1 VVSDSTANP
10 SAAAPALPAAAA
22 QGGAGDLL
30 AVARRHSRYVA
41 TLIDAEPHL
50 AAETDLARLFS
61 REAMRLF
68 LGAVELPHRAALH
81 ARLRALRKRVMLCLI
96 ARDVGGAADLA
107 EVVATT
113 TALAE
118 ETITCAAARVARTLE
133 ARHGPPLG
141 EETGAPLDLLVVGM
155 GKLGGSELNASSD
168 VDLVFVYPEEGE
180 TRGPAAISNHEFF
193 TRVGRGIIAA
203 LHDLTPEG
211 YVFRVDMRLRPY
223 GDSGPLAVSLPMLE
237 NYFISQGREW
247 ERYAWIKARAVCGSR
262 ADELVDVVRPFVY
275 RRHLDFNAF
284 GSMRDL
290 HSQIRQE
297 VRRRD
302 LGDNIKLGPGGIREI
317 EFLAQVFQL
326 IRGGPVAALRIRPT
340 LAVLDALAERHLLT
354 HESVRELK
362 AAYVFLR
369 NLEHRLQYLDD
380 RQTQTL
386 PAGDADRRLI
396 AASMGHPDYAAFLDA
411 LNGHRERV
419 TRQFEDIFAD
429 DESTAGTRPCAAVWA
444 GTIADD
450 EAVVLLAQQGFADAS
465 GLLARLQELRRSAR
479 YKSLS
484 SAGQGRVDRLLPRLV
499 DEATRHAQPDAT
511 LERML
516 KLLESIATRS
526 AYLSLLLEYPQAVE
540 RLAQLASAS
549 PWAAEYL
556 ARYPVLLDE
565 LLDAR
570 ILYAT
575 PDRGELAAELRA
587 QLDELGGDAERQ
599 METLRHFKQAQVIHL
614 AARDLAGT
622 LPLET
627 LSDHLSDLACVILA
641 EVLRLAWEG
650 LKTRHRPQPR
660 FAIVGYGKLGGKEL
674 GYATDLDIIFLY
686 DDEAAEAPVQYAR
699 LAQRINSWLTTLTPG
714 GILYETDLRLRP
726 DGASG
731 LLVSPFAAFAEYQR
745 DKAWPWE
752 HQALTRARFAAG
764 DRELGE
770 RFERL
775 RIEMLRTPR
784 ELEAL
789 RREVAAMRAKMLEGH
804 PNRSALFDI
813 KHDRGGLVDVE
824 FIVQFLVLGYACQY
838 AELTG
843 NVGNLALLKLSARL
857 GLIPEAL
864 ALGAFDAYR
873 ELRRLQHMLRLQG
886 EKYARVPRE
895 SVATAAASVLALWE
909 NVFGAAA
916 RPGGAPAA

>member
-1 VVSDSTANP
+1 MIDSTANP
-10 SAAAPALPAAAA
+10 SAAAPAHPVAAKP
-22 QGGAGDLL
+22 GVERDLIEI
-30 AVARRHSRYVA
+30 ARRHSRYVA

-50 AAETDLARLFS
+50 AAEADLTRPFS
-61 REAMRLF
+61 RDAMRAF
-68 LGAVELPHRAALH
+68 LTADELPDGAALN
-81 ARLRALRKRVMLCLI
+81 ARLRALRKRVMLGLI
-96 ARDVGGAADLA
+96 ARDLGGAADLA

-113 TALAE
+113 TALAD
-118 ETITCAAARVARTLE
+118 ETIACTATHVAHRLE

-141 EETGAPLDLLVVGM
+141 EETGAPLDIMVVGM

-168 VDLVFVYPEEGE
+168 VDLVFVYREEGT
-180 TRGPAAISNHEFF
+180 TRGPASISNHEFF
-193 TRVGRGIIAA
+193 TRVGRGIIGA
-203 LHDLTPEG
+203 LDDRTPDG

-247 ERYAWIKARAVCGSR
+247 ERYAWIKARVVCGSR
-262 ADELVDVVRPFVY
+262 AHELTDVVRPFVY
-275 RRHLDFNAF
+275 RRHLDFGAF
-284 GSMRDL
+284 ESMRDL

-317 EFLAQVFQL
+317 EFLAQAFQL
-326 IRGGPVAALRIRPT
+326 IRGGQVAALRIRPT
-340 LAVLDALAERHLLT
+340 LAVLEALAERQLLT
-354 HESVRELK
+354 AESARALQ

-386 PAGDADRRLI
+386 PASDADRGLI
-396 AASMGHPDYAAFLDA
+396 AESMGHPDYAAFLHTLDA
-411 LNGHRERV
+411 HRELV
-419 TRQFEDIFAD
+419 TRHFEDIFASR
-429 DESTAGTRPCAAVWA
+429 EPMAGAEHCAAVWR
-444 GTIADD
+444 GTIADED
-450 EAVVLLAQQGFADAS
+450 AVALLAQQGFADAP
-465 GLLARLQELRRSAR
+465 GLLARLQELRRGAR
-479 YKSLS
+479 YNSLS
-484 SAGQGRVDRLLPRLV
+484 SAGQARFDRLLPRLV
-499 DEATRHAQPDAT
+499 DEATRHAGPDAT

-526 AYLSLLLEYPQAVE
+526 AYLSLLLEYPQAIE

-575 PDRGELAAELRA
+575 PDRDELARALRT
-587 QLDELGGDAERQ
+587 QLTECASDAEQQ

-614 AARDLAGT
+614 AAQDLGGT
-622 LPLET
+622 LALET

-641 EVLRLAWEG
+641 EVLRLAWES
-650 LKTRHRPQPR
+650 LKTRHRPAPR
-660 FAIVGYGKLGGKEL
+660 FAIIGYGKLGGKEL

-686 DDEAAEAPVQYAR
+686 DDEAPEAPVQYAR
-699 LAQRINSWLTTLTPG
+699 LAQRINGWLTTMTPG

-731 LLVSPFAAFAEYQR
+731 LLVSPFAAFEAYQR
-745 DKAWPWE
+745 NKAWPWE

-770 RFERL
+770 RFERFRVEL
-775 RIEMLRTPR
+775 LRTPR
-784 ELEAL
+784 ELESL
-789 RREVAAMRAKMLEGH
+789 RREVAAMRGKMLAGH

-824 FIVQFLVLGYACQY
+824 FIVQFLVLGYASAH

-843 NVGNLALLKLSARL
+843 NIGNLALLKLAARL

-873 ELRRLQHMLRLQG
+873 ALRRLQHMLRLQG

-895 SVATAAASVLALWE
+895 TVATAAAAVLALWDA
-909 NVFGAAA
+909 VFGAGAT
-916 RPGGAPAA
+916 PGGAPEV

>member
-1 VVSDSTANP
+1 MSDSTANP
-10 SAAAPALPAAAA
+10 SAAALALPVAAAP
-22 QGGAGDLL
+22 GGGGDLL
-30 AVARRHSRYVA
+30 ETARRHSRYVA

-50 AAETDLARLFS
+50 ATEADLTRPFLRDAMRAFLSADDLADKS
-61 REAMRLF
+61 
-68 LGAVELPHRAALH
+68 ALH
-81 ARLRALRKRVMLCLI
+81 ARLRALRKRVMLTLI

-118 ETITCAAARVARTLE
+118 EVIACTTTHVARGLE
-133 ARHGPPLG
+133 VRHGSPLG
-141 EETGAPLDLLVVGM
+141 EETGTPLDLLVVGM

-168 VDLVFVYPEEGE
+168 VDLVFVYPEEGA
-180 TRGPAAISNHEFF
+180 TRGPASISNHEFF

-203 LHDLTPEG
+203 LNDRTADG

-247 ERYAWIKARAVCGSR
+247 ERYAWIKARAVCGTR
-262 ADELVDVVRPFVY
+262 AAELIDVVRPFVY
-275 RRHLDFNAF
+275 RRHLDFGAF

-317 EFLAQVFQL
+317 EFLAQAFQL
-326 IRGGPVAALRIRPT
+326 IRGGQVAALRIRPT

-354 HESVRELK
+354 PESVQELK
-362 AAYVFLR
+362 AAYTFLR

-396 AASMGHPDYAAFLDA
+396 AAAMGHPDYSAFLRTLDA
-411 LNGHRERV
+411 HRERV
-419 TRQFEDIFAD
+419 THHFEDIFAGQEPVD
-429 DESTAGTRPCAAVWA
+429 AARPCAAVWQ
-444 GTIADD
+444 GTIADG
-450 EAVVLLAQQGFADAS
+450 EAVALLARHGFADAP
-465 GLLARLQELRRSAR
+465 GLLARLQGLRQGPR

-484 SAGQGRVDRLLPRLV
+484 SAGQGRVDKLLPRLV
-499 DEATRHAQPDAT
+499 EEAAKHPGPDAT

-526 AYLSLLLEYPQAVE
+526 AYLSLLLEYPQAIE
-540 RLAQLASAS
+540 RLAQLGSAS

-575 PDRGELAAELRA
+575 PDREALATELRL
-587 QLDELGGDAERQ
+587 QLDELAGDAERQ

-614 AARDLAGT
+614 AAQDLAGT

-641 EVLRLAWEG
+641 EVLRLAWES
-650 LKTRHRPQPR
+650 LKTRHRAEPR
-660 FAIVGYGKLGGKEL
+660 FAIIGYGKLGGKEL

-686 DDEAAEAPVQYAR
+686 DDDAPEAPVQYAR
-699 LAQRINSWLTTLTPG
+699 LAQRINGWLTTMTPG

-731 LLVSPFAAFAEYQR
+731 LLVSPFAAFEAYQR
-745 DKAWPWE
+745 NKAWPWE

-775 RIEMLRTPR
+775 RVEMLRTPR
-784 ELEAL
+784 ELDVL

-824 FIVQFLVLGYACQY
+824 FIVQFLVLGYASQH

-843 NVGNLALLKLSARL
+843 NLGNLALLKLSARL
-857 GLIPEAL
+857 GLILEPL
-864 ALGAFDAYR
+864 AMGAFDAYR
-873 ELRRLQHMLRLQG
+873 ELRRQQHMLRLQG

-895 SVATAAASVLALWE
+895 SVATAAEAVLSLWE
-909 NVFGAAA
+909 NVFGAGA
-916 RPGGAPAA
+916 RPGGAPGA

>member
-1 VVSDSTANP
+1 MSDSTANP
-10 SAAAPALPAAAA
+10 SAAAPSLPVAAPS
-22 QGGAGDLL
+22 GNGRDLL
-30 AVARRHSRYVA
+30 EIARRYSRYIA
-41 TLIDAEPHL
+41 TVIDAEPRL
-50 AAETDLARLFS
+50 ALEADLARPFS
-61 REAMRLF
+61 PDAMRAF
-68 LGAVELPHRAALH
+68 LGADEFPNNAALH

-96 ARDVGGAADLA
+96 ARDLGGAADLA

-113 TALAE
+113 TALADE
-118 ETITCAAARVARTLE
+118 AIACAAAHIARGLE
-133 ARHGPPLG
+133 ARHGSPVG
-141 EETGAPLDLLVVGM
+141 EETGTPLDLLVVGM

-180 TRGPAAISNHEFF
+180 TRGPASISNHEFF
-193 TRVGRGIIAA
+193 TRVGRGVIAA
-203 LHDLTPEG
+203 LNDLTADG
-211 YVFRVDMRLRPY
+211 FVFRVDMRLRPY
-223 GDSGPLAVSLPMLE
+223 GESGALAVSLPMLE
-237 NYFISQGREW
+237 NYFIAQGREW
-247 ERYAWIKARAVCGSR
+247 ERYAWIKARVLCGTR
-262 ADELVDVVRPFVY
+262 ADELNDVVRPFVY
-275 RRHLDFNAF
+275 RRHLDFNAV

-302 LGDNIKLGPGGIREI
+302 LGNNIKLGPGGIREI

-326 IRGGPVAALRIRPT
+326 IRGGQVAALRIRPT
-340 LAVLDALAERHLLT
+340 LAVLDALAERNLLT
-354 HESVRELK
+354 RESVRELK

-386 PAGDADRRLI
+386 PAADADRLLI
-396 AASMGHPDYAAFLDA
+396 AESMGSPDYASFLQTLDA
-411 LNGHRERV
+411 HRERV
-419 TRQFEDIFAD
+419 TRHFEDIFAGH
-429 DESTAGTRPCAAVWA
+429 EPLAGARPCAAVWA

-450 EAVVLLAQQGFADAS
+450 DAVVLLDCQGFADAA
-465 GLLARLQELRRSAR
+465 GLLHRLQELRRGAR

-484 SAGQGRVDRLLPRLV
+484 SAGQARVDRLLPQLV
-499 DEATRHAQPDAT
+499 DEATRHPGPDAT

-526 AYLSLLLEYPQAVE
+526 AYLSLLLEYPQAIE

-556 ARYPVLLDE
+556 ARHPVLLDE
-565 LLDAR
+565 LLDTR
-570 ILYAT
+570 ILYAA
-575 PDRGELAAELRA
+575 PDREELASQLRA
-587 QLDELGGDAERQ
+587 QLDELAGDTERQ

-614 AARDLAGT
+614 AAQDLGGT
-622 LPLET
+622 LPLEA
-627 LSDHLSDLACVILA
+627 LSDHLSDLACIILA
-641 EVLRLAWEG
+641 EVLRLAWES
-650 LKTRHRPQPR
+650 LKTRHREAPR
-660 FAIVGYGKLGGKEL
+660 FAIIGYGKLGGKEL

-686 DDEAAEAPVQYAR
+686 DDEAPEAPVQYAR
-699 LAQRINSWLTTLTPG
+699 LAQRISGWLTRMTPG

-731 LLVSPFAAFAEYQR
+731 LLVSPLAAFEAYQR
-745 DKAWPWE
+745 NKAWPWE

-775 RIEMLRTPR
+775 RVEMLRTPR
-784 ELEAL
+784 DLEVL
-789 RREVAAMRAKMLEGH
+789 RREVAAMRTKMLEGH

-824 FIVQFLVLGYACQY
+824 FIVQFLVLGYACEH

-843 NVGNLALLKLSARL
+843 NIGNLALLKLSARL
-857 GLIPEAL
+857 GLIPESL
-864 ALGAFDAYR
+864 ALRAFDAYR

-895 SVATAAASVLALWE
+895 TVADATQAVLALWE
-909 NVFGAAA
+909 KVFGVATPA
-916 RPGGAPAA
+916 GAPRA